1 MVDKPIELLYNIP
14 ILNEKR
20 ENIMNDVKVQTFEND
35 VTAADVIR
43 SNTTAISQ
51 REQNKLKS
59 TELYY
64 DIISYMSVLCKL
76 GYENIVDNELLL
88 VEVLNETGFRTVQG
102 HEFSN
107 NSYRNFMNRMDSA
120 VKDHVKDVL
129 KGEL

>member
-1 MVDKPIELLYNIP
+1 MMKKDIKI
-14 ILNEKR
+14 
-20 ENIMNDVKVQTFEND
+20 QTLVND
-35 VTAADVIR
+35 VTAADVIK
-43 SNTTAISQ
+43 SNSVDISK
-51 REQNKLKS
+51 REQNKIKS

-76 GYENIVDNELLL
+76 GYENIVDNDVLL

-107 NSYRNFMNRMDSA
+107 KSYRNFMSRMDTA
-120 VKDHVKDVL
+120 VKDHVIEVL

>member
-1 MVDKPIELLYNIP
+1 MNK
-14 ILNEKR
+14 
-20 ENIMNDVKVQTFEND
+20 NDVKIQTFEND

-43 SNTTAISQ
+43 SNTTGISQ

-64 DIISYMSVLCKL
+64 DIISYMSILCKM
-76 GYENIVDNELLL
+76 GYENTVDNDLLL

-120 VKDHVKDVL
+120 AKDHVIDVL

>member
-1 MVDKPIELLYNIP
+1 MVDKPSELLYNIP
-14 ILNEKR
+14 MLNKKR
-20 ENIMNDVKVQTFEND
+20 EYNMNDVKVQTFDND

-64 DIISYMSVLCKL
+64 DIISYMSILCKL
-76 GYENIVDNELLL
+76 GHESILDNDMLL

-107 NSYRNFMNRMDSA
+107 KSYRNFMNRMDA
-120 VKDHVKDVL
+120 TVKDHVIDVL